1 MLSALKRHPLALYFS
16 LTFCLSW
23 FFWIPGALL
32 FAGTGQAESLLN
44 SRVFIL
50 LQTLGAAGPS
60 LAAIFVVRS
69 LYGRQ
74 KLNELF
80 GRFKKWKVG
89 KGWYLVSIFM
99 VPLIALASIGV
110 RGLAGSESFTLPAES
125 PLGQTLDDIGLLGL
139 VLSLPVIFV
148 SQLFTSPLLEEL
160 GWRGFALPMLQDK
173 FNALGSSLILGLI
186 WGAWHLPLIL
196 AYGDNI
202 LAYLALM
209 IAHTI
214 LMSWVFNST
223 GGSLLI
229 ALLFHASLN
238 VSLNV
243 LAIERQDVIQ
253 LLLTWA
259 VVALVVVRYGGQDL
273 SDSRRFRW

>member
-1 MLSALKRHPLALYFS
+1 MRA
-16 LTFCLSW
+16 
-23 FFWIPGALL
+23 
-32 FAGTGQAESLLN
+32 
-44 SRVFIL
+44 
-50 LQTLGAAGPS
+50 
-60 LAAIFVVRS
+60 LAA
-69 LYGRQ
+69 
-74 KLNELF
+74 
-80 GRFKKWKVG
+80 
-89 KGWYLVSIFM
+89 LV
-99 VPLIALASIGV
+99 
-110 RGLAGSESFTLPAES
+110 GSESFALPAES
-125 PLGQTLDDIGLLGL
+125 PLGQTLGDIGLLGL
-139 VLSLPVIFV
+139 VLSLPVMFV

-209 IAHTI
+209 IAHTV

-259 VVALVVVRYGGQDL
+259 VVALVIVRYGAQDL

>member
-1 MLSALKRHPLALYFS
+1 MVSRFDLYGS
-16 LTFCLSW
+16 SHR
-23 FFWIPGALL
+23 PR
-32 FAGTGQAESLLN
+32 LN
-44 SRVFIL
+44 RR
-50 LQTLGAAGPS
+50 A
-60 LAAIFVVRS
+60 LAA
-69 LYGRQ
+69 
-74 KLNELF
+74 
-80 GRFKKWKVG
+80 
-89 KGWYLVSIFM
+89 
-99 VPLIALASIGV
+99 
-110 RGLAGSESFTLPAES
+110 LAGSESFALPAES
-125 PLGQTLDDIGLLGL
+125 PLRQTLDDIGLLGL

-173 FNALGSSLILGLI
+173 FNALGSSLILGLL

-202 LAYLALM
+202 PAYLALM

-223 GGSLLI
+223 AGSLLI
-229 ALLFHASLN
+229 AILFHASLN

-243 LAIERQDVIQ
+243 LVIERQDVIQ

-259 VVALVVVRYGGQDL
+259 VVAPVIVRYGAQDL

>member
-23 FFWIPGALL
+23 SFWIPGALL
-32 FAGTGQAESLLN
+32 FAGTGQAESLFN
-44 SRVFIL
+44 SPVFIL

-60 LAAIFVVRS
+60 LTAIFVVRS

-89 KGWYLVSIFM
+89 KGWYLVSIFI

-110 RGLAGSESFTLPAES
+110 RALAGSESFALPAES
-125 PLGQTLDDIGLLGL
+125 PLRQTLDDIGLLGL
-139 VLSLPVIFV
+139 MLSLPVIFV

-202 LAYLALM
+202 LAYLALI

-223 GGSLLI
+223 AGSLLI
-229 ALLFHASLN
+229 AILFHASLN

-243 LAIERQDVIQ
+243 LTIERQDVIQ

-259 VVALVVVRYGGQDL
+259 VVALVIVRYGAQDL